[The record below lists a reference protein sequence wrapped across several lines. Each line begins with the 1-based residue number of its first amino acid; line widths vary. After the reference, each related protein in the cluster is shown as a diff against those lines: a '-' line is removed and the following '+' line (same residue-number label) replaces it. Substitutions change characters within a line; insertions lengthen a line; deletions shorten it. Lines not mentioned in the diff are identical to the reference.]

1 MTTEDFLEMK
11 YKFHNKFLREWAG
24 RFGTTCLLWD
34 MYLCLKSGFGYMGWV
49 RMDRNF
55 ISALD
60 EHDKSLLIQ
69 GNDFLFR

>member
-11 YKFHNKFLREWAG
+11 YKFHNKVLREWAG
-24 RFGTTCLLWD
+24 WFGTTCLLWD
-34 MYLCLKSGFGYMGWV
+34 MYLCLKSGFGYIDGK
-49 RMDRNF
+49 RIDKNF

-60 EHDKSLLIQ
+60 ENDKSLLIQ